1 MCILFTH
8 LISKTT
14 TKEEVVLTNS
24 KDMENKQS
32 LNRLPYSSKL
42 VSIEEGKTV
51 I

>member
-1 MCILFTH
+1 MYFIYLFN
-8 LISKTT
+8 LQNYS
-14 TKEEVVLTNS
+14 TKKEVVLTNS

-51 I
+51 M